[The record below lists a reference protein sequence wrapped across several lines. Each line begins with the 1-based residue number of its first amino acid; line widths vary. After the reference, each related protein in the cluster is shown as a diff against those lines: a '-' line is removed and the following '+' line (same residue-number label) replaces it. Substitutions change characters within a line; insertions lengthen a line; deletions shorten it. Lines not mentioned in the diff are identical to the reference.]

1 MNFSWRIIA
10 KFYYKFKLT
19 IPILQLQILESDGVS
34 DKEYI
39 EQKFQT
45 SLTKTENLTASEQ
58 TISSANILSSI
69 SIIDTVLK
77 VANQSNA
84 TVPNQVGY

>member
-10 KFYYKFKLT
+10 KFYNKVELT

-58 TISSANILSSI
+58 TISSANILSSGKYI
-69 SIIDTVLK
+69 PIFAYLYTECFLS
-77 VANQSNA
+77 SYA
-84 TVPNQVGY
+84 T

>member
-1 MNFSWRIIA
+1 MNFSWRIIP
-10 KFYYKFKLT
+10 KFNFKVERT
-19 IPILQLQILESDGVS
+19 NPILQLQILENDGVS

-45 SLTKTENLTASEQ
+45 FLTKTENLTASEQ

-84 TVPNQVGY
+84 TIPDQVGY

>member
-1 MNFSWRIIA
+1 MNFSCRIIP
-10 KFYYKFKLT
+10 KFNFKVELT
-19 IPILQLQILESDGVS
+19 NPIWQLQILENDGVS

-45 SLTKTENLTASEQ
+45 FLTKTENLTASEQ

-84 TVPNQVGY
+84 TIPDKVGY

>member
-1 MNFSWRIIA
+1 MNFSCRIIP
-10 KFYYKFKLT
+10 KFNFKVELT
-19 IPILQLQILESDGVS
+19 NPIWQLQILENDGVS

-45 SLTKTENLTASEQ
+45 FLTKTENLTASEQ

-84 TVPNQVGY
+84 TIPDQVGY